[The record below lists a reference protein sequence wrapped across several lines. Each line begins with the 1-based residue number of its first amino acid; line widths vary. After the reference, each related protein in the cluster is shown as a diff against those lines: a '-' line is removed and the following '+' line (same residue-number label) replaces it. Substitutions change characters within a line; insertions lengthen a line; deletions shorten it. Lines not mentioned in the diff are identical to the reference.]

1 MSKLTSAVGIVLIAA
16 AGAIVAVSSSHED
29 VLKANKTLCAKYT
42 KDAETAIASKD
53 FKKALKLAKLAI
65 KVDPSNKSGYKVLTK
80 IADAQ
85 HAGTAPATNTAT
97 PAKGATA
104 TEKATTPAKSTTP
117 TKKPAPAE
125 EEEEMG
131 C

>member
-16 AGAIVAVSSSHED
+16 AGAVAALSSSHED
-29 VLKANKTLCAKYT
+29 VLKANKTLCEKYT
-42 KDAETAIASKD
+42 KNAETALSSKD
-53 FKKALKLAKLAI
+53 YKGATKFAKLAI

-80 IADAQ
+80 ISDAQ
-85 HAGTAPATNTAT
+85 CSGNVPAASNAT

-104 TEKATTPAKSTTP
+104 PAKGATPA
-117 TKKPAPAE
+117 KKPAPE